1 MPLITYHGGG
11 PAAMFEP
18 LTEHLGEFT
27 FGVGQYMSSG
37 VAACIVRM
45 DHLVRQLQ
53 FMHKA
58 ASSA

>member
-37 VAACIVRM
+37 VAACYRGYRHGEKQDSV
-45 DHLVRQLQ
+45 H
-53 FMHKA
+53 
-58 ASSA
+58 SSPKK

>member
-18 LTEHLGEFT
+18 LTEHLEEFT

-37 VAACIVRM
+37 VAACYRGYR
-45 DHLVRQLQ
+45 HG
-53 FMHKA
+53 KK
-58 ASSA
+58 